1 MSVSGRIRE
10 DIITGS
16 VIVDYVTTII
26 LTVTVAASG
35 DHLGD
40 RADSSRVKKGNFSFW
55 NIKIRVSLLT
65 VGTNVDV

>member
-26 LTVTVAASG
+26 ILTVTASG
-35 DHLGD
+35 DHLED
-40 RADSSRVKKGNFSFW
+40 KADSSRVKKGNFSFW
-55 NIKIRVSLLT
+55 NIQIRVSLLT

>member
-26 LTVTVAASG
+26 LAVTAASG

-40 RADSSRVKKGNFSFW
+40 KADSSRVKKGNFSFW